1 MVEKNNLVERYVLEW
16 NLEIL
21 AEIFNSFFVSFQI

>member
-1 MVEKNNLVERYVLEW
+1 MKIFKDNN

-21 AEIFNSFFVSFQI
+21 AEIFISIMRQMCEEII